1 MNRKRSISEIVAVVM
16 LIIVAIS
23 ASILL
28 YVWLNGLVGS
38 VHYNDPSLY
47 VKIEITSA
55 NITHK
60 NNYIVYAYVQNLG
73 SATSIS
79 SVAVLYYNNSLIF
92 FNNTPSGNLN
102 IPPKSIGLI
111 YASNNTKVNISP
123 GTPVIIE
130 VITSNGVEA
139 TYQTNWP

>member
-1 MNRKRSISEIVAVVM
+1 LSFA
-16 LIIVAIS
+16 L
-23 ASILL
+23 
-28 YVWLNGLVGS
+28 S